1 MVTYRLWKR
10 TRTRPSR
17 AVCKRHFGGCE
28 NVRLRVDHTM
38 RMPAKVGPKRDRA
51 LARAGCYFDGSAAT
65 CGARDECSIC
75 EESGD
80 CVRASEIVM
89 LAWGVFSALRPLHV
103 IASEAKQSILSLR
116 RRMDC
121 FASLAM
127 TVDTVSPSR
136 DVIRPR
142 FASSFVAQKS
152 EGAGKTGC
160 TLHPRSRVPNAQ
172 TKMHTSIQVQRK
184 HSGLPCAMALRLIAS
199 SPR

>member
-1 MVTYRLWKR
+1 MVTYRCGSGRERAPEEPSASDVLADVKTFACGLTIRCVCRQKLDRSASAHWR
-10 TRTRPSR
+10 GQVAISTAVRRGATRD
-17 AVCKRHFGGCE
+17 A
-28 NVRLRVDHTM
+28 
-38 RMPAKVGPKRDRA
+38 
-51 LARAGCYFDGSAAT
+51 
-65 CGARDECSIC
+65 CSIC

-80 CVRASEIVM
+80 RVRASEIVM
-89 LAWGVFSALRPLHV
+89 LACAVFSAMRPLHV

-116 RRMDC
+116 RHMDC

-136 DVIRPR
+136 GADRPR
-142 FASSFVAQKS
+142 FASSLVAQKS

-172 TKMHTSIQVQRK
+172 TKTHTSIQVQRK